1 MTKYIFDMDGT
12 LTPSGKPINKNFK
25 QELFK
30 FFFKQNDVHP
40 DLGCSIVT
48 GGSYE
53 SCQRQLGDE
62 ILGQAEYVF
71 CCNGSDVWR
80 HGKWIYKNHWKPK
93 ENMKVFLRSCLIE
106 SDFPVHFRTA
116 NHIQERQGMIN
127 FSIVGQ
133 DATPHV
139 RKQYINWDNLFSE
152 RINIARWINE
162 NFKNCL
168 ATVAGETGIDI
179 SHKNFTK
186 AQILEFYPFPLE
198 ILFFGDRTEE
208 GGNDYPLAKKVET
221 ITVRSWRDTRKKLI
235 KIEPKI
241 TGDNRE

>member
-1 MTKYIFDMDGT
+1 MKKYLFDMDGT
-12 LTPSGKPINKNFK
+12 LTPSGRKINRNFK
-25 QELFK
+25 VELFD
-30 FFFKQNDVHP
+30 FFLKQNEHIHP

-62 ILGQAEYVF
+62 ILNQAEFVF

-80 HGKWIYKNHWKPK
+80 HENLVYRNQWKPK

-106 SDFPVHFRTA
+106 SNFPSNLRTA
-116 NHIQERQGMIN
+116 NHIEGREGMLN

-133 DATPHV
+133 GATAHV
-139 RKQYINWDNLFSE
+139 RKQYIEWDNLFSE
-152 RINIARWINE
+152 RMKIARKINE

-179 SHKNFTK
+179 SHKDFTK
-186 AQILEFYPFPLE
+186 AQVVEFYPFPTE
-198 ILFFGDRTEE
+198 VLFFGDRTEE
-208 GGNDYPLAKKVET
+208 GGNDHPLAQKVET
-221 ITVRSWRDTRKKLI
+221 ITVKSWRDTRKKLLS
-235 KIEPKI
+235 IEEGI
-241 TGDNRE
+241 EYNG